1 MPIILYSIY
10 KLLLRKEKYKMT
22 SKKTLR
28 LVFAALM
35 AAMSCVATMII
46 QVPSPTGGYIHLGD
60 GFVLLSG
67 ILLGPIYGG
76 LAAGIGSML
85 ADILSGYIA
94 WAPATLVIK
103 ALAAVVGS
111 LIYYVVYNTLLQKKH
126 QYIAV
131 ISAGIGGGIVVTL
144 GYLLF
149 EALLMGNGFA
159 ATVVGVPGNIAQ
171 NIFGIII
178 STALMPFLYKIPMIK
193 EMIIKK

>member
-1 MPIILYSIY
+1 
-10 KLLLRKEKYKMT
+10 MT